1 MRDRNGLVLV
11 SVAGTV
17 LWRRDLAAAGFSD
30 TETHLARFSQDGL
43 SVYLIATRGGRRGVW
58 TWPLAGGEPRLLV
71 AFDDPQLIPYGAL
84 SVDGNRIYLTVA
96 QNESDIWVMNLRR

>member
-1 MRDRNGLVLV
+1 M
-11 SVAGTV
+11 

-30 TETHLARFSQDGL
+30 TETEGFSQDGL

-71 AFDDPQLIPYGAL
+71 AFDDPQLIPYGPPYEPF